1 MSDTVSKLYAE
12 IGFKVNQDGLKQ
24 AKELLKSLQE
34 QMSALNNA
42 TKEAAKQYGVFSKDK
57 TKQEAHEAKQ
67 ATEATKKAFYE
78 RKKLA
83 IDELVEL
90 KKQNQEDIKAR
101 RDRKEQIAKEKTEN
115 EKLIRQERM
124 KSDEE
129 RKERLSKARENT
141 ELSKKQ
147 LIDERKK
154 ILSSRELERQ
164 ERQAKKDKDREE
176 RQALKEQEQ
185 AQKRQQREADKAAK
199 EQNKRLKDMLKGFRS
214 FAVGLRN
221 TFLALAGIGTG
232 GFVYGMKQSLDR
244 SIPTRD
250 FTMTTGVSLNDLQDV
265 MRRMVNTGSGMT
277 QQNVMSDIQ
286 RVSQN
291 LADIALGQ
299 GELSPYKLLSVA
311 AQRGDVMG
319 VIKGVEQSV
328 RHLDNAMALNLTR
341 RVGLSDDWLA
351 MWRYREREGG
361 DQRQINREQ
370 QNEIIEAEI
379 ALRQLK
385 FAFKN
390 LSDFLAA
397 AVSPSITKMANGI
410 RDWLQTISSW
420 VDENPNTIRD
430 LLEDLGRLADVVKL
444 AFGMISS
451 ACQWFA
457 EKIGNIIKA
466 PKRLW
471 EQSDIGKYFRGLQ
484 EGGMSKIDPKF
495 EDELLHW
502 GEDKV
507 KSFNNDRRM
516 SSKNIINATDNR
528 VQNVT
533 INGVAQEEIAEKAQE
548 AVEKAN
554 KKEETMLQQKLYG
567 AADLLVVAPTA
578 VG

>member
-1 MSDTVSKLYAE
+1 MADTVSKLYAE

-24 AKELLKSLQE
+24 AQKIIQDMAE
-34 QMSALNNA
+34 QMKAISNA
-42 TKEAAKQYGVFSKDK
+42 TKEAAKQYGIFSREQA
-57 TKQEAHEAKQ
+57 KQELHEARV
-67 ATEATKKAFYE
+67 ATEKSRKAYQD
-78 RKKLA
+78 R
-83 IDELVEL
+83 
-90 KKQNQEDIKAR
+90 
-101 RDRKEQIAKEKTEN
+101 RKE
-115 EKLIRQERM
+115 
-124 KSDEE
+124 
-129 RKERLSKARENT
+129 
-141 ELSKKQ
+141 
-147 LIDERKK
+147 LIDK
-154 ILSSRELERQ
+154 RELERQ

-185 AQKRQQREADKAAK
+185 AQRRQQREADKAAK
-199 EQNKRLKDMLKGFRS
+199 EQNKRLKDMLKGFRN

-221 TFLALAGIGTG
+221 TFLTLAGIGTG
-232 GFVYGMKQSLDR
+232 GIVYGMKQSLDR

-361 DQRQINREQ
+361 DQRQISREQ

-390 LSDFLAA
+390 LSDFLTAA
-397 AVSPSITKMANGI
+397 ISPALTRMANGI
-410 RDWLQTISSW
+410 RDWLQSISSW
-420 VDENPNTIRD
+420 IDEHPNTINE
-430 LLEDLGRLADVVKL
+430 LLGNLGKLADAIKL
-444 AFGMISS
+444 AFGMIMSV
-451 ACQWFA
+451 CEWIA
-457 EKIGNIIKA
+457 EKVGNIIEA
-466 PKRLW
+466 PKVIW
-471 EQSDIGKYFRGLQ
+471 EQSAIGRDFKKFQ
-484 EGGMSKIDPKF
+484 EGGMSKFNPKF

-516 SSKNIINATDNR
+516 SSKNIVNATDNR

-533 INGVAQEEIAEKAQE
+533 INGVAQEEIAEKAKE
-548 AVEKAN
+548 AVEEAN

-567 AADLLVVAPTA
+567 SADLWVVAPTIA
-578 VG
+578 G

>member
-1 MSDTVSKLYAE
+1 MADTVSKLYAE

-24 AKELLKSLQE
+24 AQKIIQDMAT
-34 QMSALNNA
+34 QMKAISDA
-42 TKEAAKQYGVFSKDK
+42 TKEAAKQYGIFSREQA
-57 TKQEAHEAKQ
+57 KQELHEARV
-67 ATEATKKAFYE
+67 ATEKSRKAYQDRRREILDKKE
-78 RKKLA
+78 
-83 IDELVEL
+83 I
-90 KKQNQEDIKAR
+90 Q
-101 RDRKEQIAKEKTEN
+101 
-115 EKLIRQERM
+115 
-124 KSDEE
+124 
-129 RKERLSKARENT
+129 
-141 ELSKKQ
+141 
-147 LIDERKK
+147 
-154 ILSSRELERQ
+154 RQ

-185 AQKRQQREADKAAK
+185 AQRKQQREADKAAK
-199 EQNKRLKDMLKGFRS
+199 EQNKRLKDMLKGFRN

-221 TFLALAGIGTG
+221 TFLTLAGIGTG
-232 GFVYGMKQSLDR
+232 GLVYGMKQSLDR

-277 QQNVMSDIQ
+277 QQNVMGDIQ

-361 DQRQINREQ
+361 DQRQISREQ

-379 ALRQLK
+379 AMRQLK

-390 LSDFLAA
+390 LSDFLTASI
-397 AVSPSITKMANGI
+397 SPALTRMANGI
-410 RDWLQTISSW
+410 RDWLQSISSW
-420 VDENPNTIRD
+420 IDEHPNTIND
-430 LLEDLGRLADVVKL
+430 LLEDLGKLADVIKL
-444 AFGMISS
+444 AFGMIASV
-451 ACQWFA
+451 CEWFA
-457 EKIGNIIKA
+457 EKVGFLTNA
-466 PKRLW
+466 PRILW
-471 EQSDIGKYFRGLQ
+471 EQSFAGKYFKSTK
-484 EGGMSKIDPKF
+484 EGGMSKADPEF
-495 EDELLHW
+495 EDEMLKLLK
-502 GEDKV
+502 DNV
-507 KSFNNDRRM
+507 KDFNNDRRM
-516 SSKNIINATDNR
+516 SSRNIINATDNS

-533 INGVAQEEIAEKAQE
+533 INGVAQEEIAEQARE
-548 AVEKAN
+548 AVAEAN
-554 KKEETMLQQKLYG
+554 KKEETVMQKKLYG
-567 AADLLVVAPTA
+567 AADLWVVAPTI

>member
-1 MSDTVSKLYAE
+1 MADTVSKLYAE

-24 AKELLKSLQE
+24 AQKIIQDMAE
-34 QMSALNNA
+34 QMKAISDA
-42 TKEAAKQYGVFSKDK
+42 TKEAAKQYGIFSREQA
-57 TKQEAHEAKQ
+57 KQELHDARV
-67 ATEATKKAFYE
+67 ATEKSRKAYQDRRRELLDKK
-78 RKKLA
+78 
-83 IDELVEL
+83 
-90 KKQNQEDIKAR
+90 
-101 RDRKEQIAKEKTEN
+101 
-115 EKLIRQERM
+115 
-124 KSDEE
+124 
-129 RKERLSKARENT
+129 
-141 ELSKKQ
+141 
-147 LIDERKK
+147 
-154 ILSSRELERQ
+154 ELERQ

-176 RQALKEQEQ
+176 RQALKDQEQ
-185 AQKRQQREADKAAK
+185 AQKRQQREAEKAAK
-199 EQNKRLKDMLKGFRS
+199 EQQKRLKDMLKGFKS

-221 TFLALAGIGTG
+221 TFLTLTGLGAGGL
-232 GFVYGMKQSLDR
+232 VYGIKQSLDR
-244 SIPTRD
+244 AIPTRD
-250 FTMTTGVSLNDLQDV
+250 FTMTTGVSLGDLQEV
-265 MRRMVNTGSGMT
+265 MRRMVNTGSGMS
-277 QQNVMSDIQ
+277 QQDVMNDIQ

-291 LADIALGQ
+291 LADISLGQ

-328 RHLDNAMALNLTR
+328 KHLDNAMALNLTR

-361 DQRQINREQ
+361 DQRQISREQ

-390 LSDFLAA
+390 LSDFLTA
-397 AVSPSITKMANGI
+397 AVSPALTRMANGI

-420 VDENPNTIRD
+420 VDENPNTIKD

-444 AFGMISS
+444 AFGMIAS

-484 EGGMSKIDPKF
+484 VGGMSKIDPKF

-502 GEDKV
+502 GKDKV
-507 KSFNNDRRM
+507 KDFNNDRRM
-516 SSKNIINATDNR
+516 SSQNVINATDNS

-533 INGVAQEEIAEKAQE
+533 INGVAQEEIAEKAKE
-548 AVEKAN
+548 AVEEAN
-554 KKEETMLQQKLYG
+554 KKEETIMQKKLYG
-567 AADLLVVAPTA
+567 AADLWVVAPTI